1 MTRSMDLTQYTG
13 MVGVIAG
20 LYALIL
26 GIYGLLAG
34 AELKRDRSMRLLA
47 GGLGLLLT
55 GVYRLGDVS
64 GLELVGLL
72 LMVGA
77 ILYPQGRVSIDGDP
91 KR

>member
-55 GVYRLGDVS
+55 GVYRLGDVIPARQ
-64 GLELVGLL
+64 
-72 LMVGA
+72 M
-77 ILYPQGRVSIDGDP
+77 IDSFGIPLCCD
-91 KR
+91 

>member
-1 MTRSMDLTQYTG
+1 MDLTQYTG
-13 MVGVIAG
+13 MVGVVAG

-26 GIYGLLAG
+26 GLYGWLAG

-55 GVYRLGDVS
+55 GIYRLGNVD

-72 LMVGA
+72 LIAGA
-77 ILYPQGRVSIDGDP
+77 ILYPQGRNSIDSDP

>member
-1 MTRSMDLTQYTG
+1 MDLTQYTG
-13 MVGVIAG
+13 MVGVVAG

-26 GIYGLLAG
+26 GLSGWLAG

-55 GVYRLGDVS
+55 GIYRLGNVD

-72 LMVGA
+72 LIAGA
-77 ILYPQGRVSIDGDP
+77 ILYPQGRNSIDSDP